1 MIISGHFHTISH
13 RFPTIS
19 DPFLTI
25 SGPFLT
31 ISDPFLTI
39 SGRFVNRSTSSRLI
53 LTISRPPLDQF
64 SIVRKQL
71 SHTDHSGAVQQWTTR
86 PPKQEHRPNR
96 TRPLTGGTTWGQRI
110 KTQEKVIDN
119 SNTHT
124 TPTLFSDH
132 LLYIPHQFSPDYRPF
147 HGLFRPRITT
157 TRGPLRGGT
166 TGDRPATETRTTVTQ
181 LNPNPPGP
189 LTGGTTW
196 DHRGKSH
203 RQHQHTR
210 QHIVG
215 LMSFR
220 RRSKVRG
227 RGGGGGGGGGGK
239 VEPY

>member
-1 MIISGHFHTISH
+1 MRLSRDHFWPFPYHFTTIQD
-13 RFPTIS
+13 RFP
-19 DPFLTI
+19 TI

-132 LLYIPHQFSPDYRPF
+132 LLYISHQFSPDYRPF

-166 TGDRPATETRTTVTQ
+166 TGDRPATKTRTTHGRY
-181 LNPNPPGP
+181 NMGP
-189 LTGGTTW
+189 QGQE
-196 DHRGKSH
+196 S
-203 RQHQHTR
+203 
-210 QHIVG
+210 
-215 LMSFR
+215 
-220 RRSKVRG
+220 
-227 RGGGGGGGGGGK
+227 
-239 VEPY
+239 

>member
-1 MIISGHFHTISH
+1 MIISGHFLTISH

-71 SHTDHSGAVQQWTTR
+71 SHTDHSGAVQQWTAR

-132 LLYIPHQFSPDYRPF
+132 LLYISHQFSPDYHSGAVQQGTARPPK
-147 HGLFRPRITT
+147 HGQPSHSSIRTLPDHSRAVQH
-157 TRGPLRGGT
+157 GT
-166 TGDRPATETRTTVTQ
+166 TGAKVTDNTNTHANT
-181 LNPNPPGP
+181 L
-189 LTGGTTW
+189 
-196 DHRGKSH
+196 S
-203 RQHQHTR
+203 
-210 QHIVG
+210 V
-215 LMSFR
+215 
-220 RRSKVRG
+220 
-227 RGGGGGGGGGGK
+227 
-239 VEPY
+239 